1 MVVSLTQSAARRE
14 PDACRFIVGK
24 SACGIYGAV
33 TLFAGDIV
41 FDEIGM
47 LEAHEF
53 DGKAIFN
60 VAHNAALSFSNR
72 HDDAH
77 AGKQR
82 ADAGAGG
89 RILMSLTKSAVRMK
103 VSARIP
109 RISAGSMSERA
120 GARRLPRFLVQ

>member
-1 MVVSLTQSAARRE
+1 LSRRLPVVVSLTQSAARRE

-89 RILMSLTKSAVRMK
+89 TVAPASLRS
-103 VSARIP
+103 SHP
-109 RISAGSMSERA
+109 CD
-120 GARRLPRFLVQ
+120 